1 MAVSALEVFGVALLG
16 RPVTDAPLAPG
27 TQTIVVRD
35 LGAIA
40 RPGPYAPVRTTEES
54 LLAFQRVIDAAFLRG
69 AVLPMPCG
77 VVFRGA
83 ERVRH
88 WLEQNYIA
96 LSEALH
102 FIAGKCESRVHVVP
116 REGLA
121 SNGKTPAEL
130 SAMAA
135 DAFRRL
141 HRSVTAAVPLR
152 HEDGRELLSAGFLIP
167 VEQWAEFS
175 EQVREEERRNEALE
189 FQMTGP
195 WPPYDFVRM
204 EFGE

>member
-1 MAVSALEVFGVALLG
+1 MSALEVFGVALLG

-27 TQTIVVRD
+27 THTIVVRD

-40 RPGPYAPVRTTEES
+40 RPCPYAPVRATDEA
-54 LLAFQRVIDAAFLRG
+54 LLAFQKVIDAAFLRG
-69 AVLPMPCG
+69 AVLPLPCG

-102 FIAGKCESRVHVVP
+102 FVAGKCESRVHVVP
-116 REGLA
+116 HEGPT
-121 SNGKTPAEL
+121 SDGKTPAEL
-130 SAMAA
+130 SALAA

-141 HRSVTAAVPLR
+141 HRSATAAVPLR
-152 HEDGRELLSAGFLIP
+152 HEDGREVLSAAFLIP

-175 EQVREEERRNEALE
+175 EQVREEERRCGTLDFE
-189 FQMTGP
+189 MTGP